1 MKLLEFFRMIKVTN
15 SNICKRAWHVAGES
29 VSDKGMG
36 FCLIDQ
42 AFWLGLQ
49 LRTLLVHVKC
59 WILSYVSL
67 SD

>member
-36 FCLIDQ
+36 FCLID
-42 AFWLGLQ
+42 
-49 LRTLLVHVKC
+49 LLP
-59 WILSYVSL
+59 
-67 SD
+67 